1 MCSAVNGPRRYG
13 ARMAAGEQLQQGRAL
28 WRDGAWGEAHDAL
41 AAAGRDAALEPEDLR
56 LLGIAAYMLGRE
68 EEYVE
73 ALDRVHDKQLGAGA
87 TEQAALTA
95 FWIGMHLMTS
105 GEIGRG
111 GGWIGRAQRLVEPL
125 DENCVARGYLLL
137 PMAFRHEMTG
147 DYAAAAAVA
156 GQAVAIAQRH
166 GDSDLFAL
174 AMHVQGRVLVLDGR
188 IAEGV
193 ALFDE
198 AMLALTSG
206 ELSPIARGIVY
217 CGVILGCQAAYD
229 MRRAQEWTEALSSW
243 CERQQDLVAF
253 SGRCHVHRAEIMA
266 LRGAWS
272 EALDEARCAS
282 ERAARNNQR
291 RALGEAAYVQ
301 GEVHRLR
308 GATAAA
314 ERAYLE
320 ASEHGRDPQPGLA
333 LLRVA
338 EGNVDAALSAIE
350 RALGET
356 RDPPLRAR
364 LLPACNEILLA
375 AGDVDRAGEVCDEL
389 AQIAARLEGADML
402 GAVAAQAQGAVALA
416 GGDPGGALLALRRAW
431 RAWTEA
437 SVPYEAAR
445 TRELMGRACAAL
457 GDAEAAA
464 LELAAARRVLEELG
478 AVHDV
483 ARIDALAGGG
493 ARASTPATG
502 GLSGRE
508 LEVLRLVAQGRT
520 NRAIADELVLSE
532 RTVERHVSNIC
543 TKLRVASR
551 TAATAYA
558 YEHGLI

>member
-1 MCSAVNGPRRYG
+1 
-13 ARMAAGEQLQQGRAL
+13 MAAGEQLQRGRAL
-28 WRDGAWGEAHDAL
+28 WTHGAWGAAHDAL
-41 AAAGRDAALEPEDLR
+41 VAAGRDAALEPEDLR

-68 EEYVE
+68 EEYVA
-73 ALDRVHDKQLGAGA
+73 ALDRVHEQQLRAGA

-111 GGWIGRAQRLVEPL
+111 GGWIGRAQRLVEAL
-125 DENCVARGYLLL
+125 DEDCIARGYLLL
-137 PMAFRHEMTG
+137 PLAFRHEMSG
-147 DYAAAAAVA
+147 DCAAAAAIA

-174 AMHVQGRVLVLDGR
+174 AVHVQGRVLVLDGR
-188 IAEGV
+188 IAEGL

-272 EALDEARCAS
+272 QALDEARCAS

-314 ERAYLE
+314 ERAYFE

-333 LLRVA
+333 LLRVV
-338 EGNVDAALSAIE
+338 EGNVEAAVSAIE

-356 RDPPLRAR
+356 RDPLSRAR

-375 AGDVDRAGEVCDEL
+375 AGDVDRASEVCAEL

-402 GAVAAQAQGAVALA
+402 GAVAARAQGAVALA

-445 TRELMGRACAAL
+445 TRELMGRACAKL
-457 GDAEAAA
+457 GDDEAAA
-464 LELAAARRVLEELG
+464 LELAAARRVLDELG
-478 AVHDV
+478 AVPDV
-483 ARIDALAGGG
+483 ARIDALTGAGAG
-493 ARASTPATG
+493 ASSRSAG